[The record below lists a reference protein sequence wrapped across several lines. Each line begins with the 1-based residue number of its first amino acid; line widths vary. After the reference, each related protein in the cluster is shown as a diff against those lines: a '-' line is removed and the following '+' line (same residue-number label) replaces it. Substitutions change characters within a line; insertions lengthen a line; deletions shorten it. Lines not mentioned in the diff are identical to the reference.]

1 MRLAFK
7 IAWRFLKSSK
17 GQSILIA
24 LGIAIGVS
32 VQVFIGSLIQGLQKS
47 LVNKTI
53 GSSSHIT
60 VLPEG
65 EVKYISDYEKIEELI
80 KQADN
85 RIEKVSSAVDGF
97 AFIKSGDNSYS
108 VQVRGFDFE
117 AADKIYS
124 INSALVEGKLAEEE
138 NELVIGKELAKA
150 GELKVGD
157 SITLVTAAGEVKEF
171 TISGI
176 FDLKVAALN
185 KSWTIMDR
193 AAAQKLLGL
202 EGKVTS
208 IETQVAEDMVF
219 DADEVALSIENAL
232 NNSNLKLE
240 NWKTQNEQLLSG
252 LSGQSASSSMIQVF
266 VLVSVVLGIASVLA
280 ISVVQKSK
288 QIGILKAM
296 GIKDKAASLIF
307 IFQGLILGI
316 AGSVMGVGLG
326 LLLSVSF
333 TKFALNA
340 DGTPVVPLFIDSK
353 FIALSAVIALAA
365 AVVAAVIPAGK
376 SSRLNPME
384 VIKNG

>member
-47 LVNKTI
+47 LINKTI
-53 GSSSHIT
+53 GRSSHIT
-60 VLPEG
+60 VLPKG
-65 EVKYISDYEKIEELI
+65 QDKYIADYESIEKLVRE
-80 KQADN
+80 ADS
-85 RIEKVSSAVDGF
+85 RVEKVSAAVDGF
-97 AFIKSGDNSYS
+97 AFIKAGDNSYS
-108 VQVRGFDFE
+108 IQVRGFDFE

-124 INSALVEGKLAEEE
+124 IKAAVIEGKLAEEE
-138 NELVIGKELAKA
+138 NEVVIGKELAKE
-150 GELKVGD
+150 GQLKVQD
-157 SITLVTAAGEVKEF
+157 SISMVTASGEVKEF
-171 TISGI
+171 VVSGI

-185 KSWTIMDR
+185 KNWAVMNRT
-193 AAAQKLLGL
+193 AAQKLFAL

-208 IETQVAEDMVF
+208 IETQMSEENVF
-219 DADEVALSIENAL
+219 SADEAALLIENAL
-232 NNSNLKLE
+232 NDSNLKVE

-252 LSGQSASSSMIQVF
+252 LSGQSASSGMIQVF

-296 GIKDKAASLIF
+296 GIRDKAASLIF
-307 IFQGLILGI
+307 IFQGLLLGT
-316 AGSVMGVGLG
+316 AGSLIGVGLG
-326 LLLSVSF
+326 LLLAVVF
-333 TKFALNA
+333 TRFAVNA
-340 DGTPVVPLFIDSK
+340 DGTPVVPLFIDPK
-353 FIALSAVIALAA
+353 FIAVSAVIAVIS
-365 AVVAAVIPAGK
+365 AVVAAVIPARK
-376 SSRLNPME
+376 SSKLNPIE